1 MVRKVYGTIIG
12 FSIYWLGFY
21 LLSFFLPLTTPIV
34 ITLFLHIA
42 VLFIGGAV
50 TGWYTR
56 KDGMVFGGI
65 ITFPA
70 IVIVLL
76 LSFFVATRYFQ
87 TFPVDIIGIDTSAE
101 TQQIF
106 SRGIVIAVSTFGIA
120 AFGGYIGENLFS
132 SARSRHSKRRRR

>member
-1 MVRKVYGTIIG
+1 MIRKVYGTIIG

-21 LLSFFLPLTTPIV
+21 LLSFFLPLETPIL
-34 ITLFLHIA
+34 ITLFLHILA
-42 VLFIGGAV
+42 LFLGGIV

-56 KDGMVFGGI
+56 KDGMIFGGI

-70 IVIVLL
+70 VVIILI
-76 LSFFVATRYFQ
+76 LSFFVATKYLQ

-106 SRGIVIAVSTFGIA
+106 SRGVVIAVSTFGIA
-120 AFGGYIGENLFS
+120 AFGGYIGENLFYS
-132 SARSRHSKRRRR
+132 ISLKKRRK